1 MPVEHRPVDRRNFLR
16 RAAAGTAGAASA
28 ALTLPAASYA
38 RVPGSNAV
46 LRVGFIGCG
55 GRAQAHLHLIVKMA
69 MDNRGVAPVAVC
81 DVWDGLDEEYDH
93 TFGGTTTRRRFSQ
106 GLYPAANKCGLNPDD
121 RKRVTKDYRRLLDLK
136 EIDAVCIATPDH
148 WHAKQTLDAFAAGK
162 DVFVESPL
170 ARSAADARAILDAA
184 NAGNR
189 VLTLGVQGLSDPV
202 WRRAHDAILGGKIGQ
217 LAHVSAGVFRNDIRG
232 QWRFHRVVPQMT
244 AKTVDW
250 DLFLGHRFEV
260 NGVPVGPAPGQMP
273 FDPTTFAQW
282 KCYRPFSDG
291 LAGDLLTH
299 PVAKM
304 LAATGCRT
312 PRRVVGLGGLHVETD
327 GRTVPDAATVVADF
341 AECQW
346 VVTAASSSAY
356 PMEEVIRGRHGAIKF
371 VTGGFH
377 VIRDDPRGGG
387 RLPTRLEAAIPA
399 TEVIPTDAPKNET
412 EALWANFLDCVRSRN
427 RMTFAP
433 ADLAASAATVT
444 AGAAG

>member
-1 MPVEHRPVDRRNFLR
+1 MAVEHRPVDRRNFLR
-16 RAAAGTAGAASA
+16 ASAGAASA
-28 ALTLPAASYA
+28 ALSLPAASYA
-38 RVPGSNAV
+38 RVPGSNAI

-69 MDNRGVAPVAVC
+69 MANKGVAPVAVC

-106 GLYPAANKCGLNPDD
+106 GLFPAAAKCGLNPDD

-162 DVFVESPL
+162 DVFVETPL
-170 ARSAADARAILDAA
+170 ARSAADAKAVLDAA

-202 WRRAHDAILGGKIGQ
+202 WRRAHDAIRGGKIGPVS
-217 LAHVSAGVFRNDIRG
+217 HVSAGVFRNDIRG
-232 QWRFHRVVPQMT
+232 QWRFHRVLPQMT

-260 NGVPVGPAPGQMP
+260 NGVPVGPGPAQQG
-273 FDPTTFAQW
+273 FDPTVFAQW
-282 KCYRPFSDG
+282 KCYRHFSDG
-291 LAGDLLTH
+291 PAGDLLTH
-299 PVAKM
+299 PVAKL

-312 PRRVVGLGGLHVETD
+312 PRRVIGSGGLFVETD
-327 GRTVPDAATVVADF
+327 GRTVPDVATIVADF
-341 AECQW
+341 DDCQW
-346 VVTAASSSAY
+346 VVTAATTSAY
-356 PMEEVIRGRHGAIKF
+356 PMEDVIRGRLGAIKF
-371 VTGGFH
+371 AAGGFQ
-377 VIRDDPRGGG
+377 VIKDDPRGGG
-387 RLPTRLEAAIPA
+387 RLPVRLEEAIPP
-399 TEVIPTDAPKNET
+399 TEVVTSDPPKNET
-412 EALWANFLDCVRSRN
+412 EALWTNFLDCVRTRN

-433 ADLAASAATVT
+433 ADLAAAAATVT
-444 AGAAG
+444 AAGLGERGA